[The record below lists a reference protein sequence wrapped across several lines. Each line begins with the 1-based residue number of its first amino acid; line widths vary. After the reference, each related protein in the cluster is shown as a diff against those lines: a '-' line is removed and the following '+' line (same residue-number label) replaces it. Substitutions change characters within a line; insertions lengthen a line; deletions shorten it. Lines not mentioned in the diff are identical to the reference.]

1 MPRIYSHIIRFSIF
15 LLFQVLVLNSLNWGG
30 YIYPAF
36 YIYFI
41 LVLPFETA
49 GWVLLL
55 SAFFMGMGVDYFSNS
70 MGVHTAASV
79 FTAFCRPAV
88 LRILST
94 KRDYESN
101 IKPGVRD
108 FGIVW
113 FLSYMV
119 ILVFLHHFVLFFLEY
134 FSLKGFLHTILR
146 IFLSSSVTLLLALL
160 VQLIFYQHDK
170 K

>member
-1 MPRIYSHIIRFSIF
+1 MPRIYGHIIRFCIL

-55 SAFFMGMGVDYFSNS
+55 SAFFIGFGVDYFSNS
-70 MGVHTAASV
+70 MGIHTATSV
-79 FTAFCRPAV
+79 FTAFCRPTV

-94 KRDYESN
+94 KRDHESN

-108 FGIVW
+108 FGIAW
-113 FLSYMV
+113 FLSYTV

-146 IFLSSSVTLLLALL
+146 IILSSSVTLLLALL

>member
-1 MPRIYSHIIRFSIF
+1 MPKIYGHISRFLIL

-49 GWVLLL
+49 GWALLL
-55 SAFFMGMGVDYFSNS
+55 SAFFMGLGVDYFSNS
-70 MGVHTAASV
+70 MGINAAASV
-79 FTAFCRPAV
+79 FTAFLRPTV
-88 LRILST
+88 LRLLSS

-101 IKPGVRD
+101 IRPGVRD
-108 FGIVW
+108 FGIAW
-113 FLSYMV
+113 FLSYLV
-119 ILVFLHHFVLFFLEY
+119 ILVLFHHTILFFLEY
-134 FSLKGFLHTILR
+134 FSLKGFLHTLLR
-146 IFLSSSVTLLLALL
+146 IILSAVVTMLLALL
-160 VQLIFYQHDK
+160 VQLIFYQNEK